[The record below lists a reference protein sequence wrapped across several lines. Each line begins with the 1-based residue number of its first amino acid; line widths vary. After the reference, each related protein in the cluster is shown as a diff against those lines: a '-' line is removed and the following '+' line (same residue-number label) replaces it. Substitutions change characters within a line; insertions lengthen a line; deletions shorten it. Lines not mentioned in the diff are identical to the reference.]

1 MRKMKTRIMRVQ
13 EKLLPIKEYNCLQDW
28 LLRLIAN
35 EADFYRGRLLS
46 RQFLRRQVVKRPLLT
61 SRVISNELRLTLK
74 LVVK

>member
-46 RQFLRRQVVKRPLLT
+46 RQFLRRQVAK
-61 SRVISNELRLTLK
+61 EA
-74 LVVK
+74 VVDLESGF